1 MKPYNKNKREPKENT
16 PLPNR
21 RKKMFVLEYMWDDE
35 KTYKEAIQRNSF
47 LFKYDEMGVWYPQ
60 FAKYIDV
67 EHVIDM
73 IKKDLR
79 SYIVTNQIF
88 YLRVYSGK
96 KWRVKNLATG
106 EYTYLT
112 ITNDDVYATE
122 EKEESRE
129 N

>member
-1 MKPYNKNKREPKENT
+1 
-16 PLPNR
+16 
-21 RKKMFVLEYMWDDE
+21 
-35 KTYKEAIQRNSF
+35 
-47 LFKYDEMGVWYPQ
+47 
-60 FAKYIDV
+60 
-67 EHVIDM
+67 M

-96 KWRVKNLATG
+96 KWRIKNLATG

-122 EKEESRE
+122 EKEESSE
-129 N
+129 NQP